1 MKVWLYY
8 RLSRDEDEE
17 LNSLSN
23 QRSIL
28 VEYAEKNGYNIVGES
43 YDDNVSGMHF
53 NREGINKIYEQVEN
67 DAIEAIIVKDMSRLG
82 RHKTQTAL
90 FIDYLREHEVRV
102 LSVTENLDTSNEDD
116 DLIIGFKGLF
126 NDMYARDISK
136 KVRAGMVQKQK
147 KGFVMIP
154 PLGYFKDKNTGEIK
168 VVEKHAEIVRRIF
181 NMYLEGYGFS
191 AIARILNEEGVKSPA
206 YYQKK
211 LLGKNLG
218 YNKPKIG
225 FKYLW
230 DNTGVKRILV
240 NDFYI
245 GTLTCHKTYNNKI
258 THVRKDLPKEEQFVH
273 ENFVT
278 PIISKEKFN
287 QVQKLIEQ
295 KREGKVRASSG
306 KPCHRYSGLLKC
318 GDCGSTFVAIRR
330 RWRNKPERIEYSCN
344 GYHRYGKENCT
355 PHRINES
362 ELDELVYSE
371 IHRIS
376 EQAKDNYDKVDE
388 EVSKWRKQK
397 NSVTSKIKSL
407 KGELAQRKTD
417 QKEILLERIRD
428 KEHAEVYDEMLESC
442 ESDIK
447 KIKTKIYEIENY
459 DDTIKKRKAELKNT
473 LEIMDEIVAEGAVS
487 NSNLRQ
493 LIDKIVIYETADGL
507 DIRIG
512 IQANFTT
519 HMKIYDGVGEQQA
532 DLEVIDHIIPNAM
545 KRRMKLE

>member
-371 IHRIS
+371 ILRIS
-376 EQAKDNYDKVDE
+376 EQAKDNYNKVDE

-428 KEHAEVYDEMLESC
+428 REHAEVYDEMLESC

-447 KIKTKIYEIENY
+447 KIKTEIYEIENY

-473 LEIMDEIVAEGAVS
+473 LEIMEEIVAEGAVS

-493 LIDKIVIYETADGL
+493 LIDKIVIHETADRL

-512 IQANFTT
+512 IQADFTT
-519 HMKIYDGVGEQQA
+519 HMKIYDGEGEQQA
-532 DLEVIDHIIPNAM
+532 DLEVIDHIIPTAM
-545 KRRMKLE
+545 KRRIKPE

>member
-428 KEHAEVYDEMLESC
+428 REHAEVYDEMLESC

-545 KRRMKLE
+545 KRRMKPE

>member
-28 VEYAEKNGYNIVGES
+28 VEYAEKNGYDIVGES
-43 YDDNVSGMHF
+43 FDDNVSGMHF

-371 IHRIS
+371 ILRIS
-376 EQAKDNYDKVDE
+376 EQAKDNYNKVDE

-428 KEHAEVYDEMLESC
+428 REHAEVYDEMLESC

-447 KIKTKIYEIENY
+447 KIKTEIYEIENY

-473 LEIMDEIVAEGAVS
+473 LEIMEEIVAEGAVS

-493 LIDKIVIYETADGL
+493 LIDKIVIHETADGL

-512 IQANFTT
+512 IQADFTT
-519 HMKIYDGVGEQQA
+519 HMKIYDGEGEQQA
-532 DLEVIDHIIPNAM
+532 DLEVIDQIIPAAM
-545 KRRMKLE
+545 KRRMKPE

>member
-28 VEYAEKNGYNIVGES
+28 VEYAEKNGYDIVGES
-43 YDDNVSGMHF
+43 FDDNVSGMHF

-371 IHRIS
+371 ILRIS
-376 EQAKDNYDKVDE
+376 EQAKDNYNKVDE

-428 KEHAEVYDEMLESC
+428 REHAEVYDEMLESC

-447 KIKTKIYEIENY
+447 KIKTEIYEIENY

-473 LEIMDEIVAEGAVS
+473 LEIMEEIVAEGAVS

-512 IQANFTT
+512 IQADFTT
-519 HMKIYDGVGEQQA
+519 HMKIYDGEGEQQA
-532 DLEVIDHIIPNAM
+532 DLEVIDQIIPTAM
-545 KRRMKLE
+545 KRRMKPE

>member
-28 VEYAEKNGYNIVGES
+28 VEYAEKNGHEIVGES
-43 YDDNVSGMHF
+43 FDDNVSGMHF

-67 DAIEAIIVKDMSRLG
+67 NAIEAIIVKDMSRLG

-147 KGFVMIP
+147 QGFVMIP
-154 PLGYFKDKNTGEIK
+154 PLGYFKDKNTGEVK

-191 AIARILNEEGVKSPA
+191 VIARILNEEGIKSPA

-258 THVRKDLPKEEQFVH
+258 THVRKDLPKEEQIVH
-273 ENFVT
+273 ENFVK
-278 PIISKEKFN
+278 PIISKEKFE

-344 GYHRYGKENCT
+344 GYHRYGKGNCT

-371 IHRIS
+371 ILRIS

-428 KEHAEVYDEMLESC
+428 KEHAEVYDELLESC

-447 KIKTKIYEIENY
+447 KIKTEIYEIENY
-459 DDTIKKRKAELKNT
+459 DDTIRKRKAEMKNT
-473 LEIMDEIVAEGAVS
+473 LEIMEEIVAEGALS

-507 DIRIG
+507 DIRIR

-519 HMKIYDGVGEQQA
+519 HMKIYDGEGEQQA

-545 KRRMKLE
+545 KRRMKPE